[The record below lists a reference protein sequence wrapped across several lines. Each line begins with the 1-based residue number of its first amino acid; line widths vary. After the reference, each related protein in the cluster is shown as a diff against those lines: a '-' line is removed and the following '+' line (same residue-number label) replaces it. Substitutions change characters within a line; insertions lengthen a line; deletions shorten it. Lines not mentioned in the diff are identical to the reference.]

1 MNKKKKGSSLEDKA
15 ASMKPNKFFKNKE
28 RNTPRS
34 ESQSVSSLYKSWLTL
49 KNSPIKLKGNKK
61 SSKKITPPLI
71 TKPPLPPPIPVFNG
85 NVENISSDHITKA
98 EGKSPLQLIDLS
110 GSDDIQEPR
119 SGIVS
124 PHQVGFQ
131 VN

>member
-28 RNTPRS
+28 RNTRS

-49 KNSPIKLKGNKK
+49 KNSPIKLKGNKE

-71 TKPPLPPPIPVFNG
+71 TKPPLPPPTPVFNG
-85 NVENISSDHITKA
+85 NVENVSSDHITKA

-110 GSDDIQEPR
+110 GCDDIQEPR